1 MRLLGGSASGD
12 GWRRIRG
19 TIGRKN
25 RTNRENLNPPLALT
39 MPQRSAWMPY
49 AGAAMAAA
57 LVVLFAWVNRDR
69 LNPVAP
75 GRAAPSFTAFDLQGD
90 VRTLA
95 DYRGKVLLV
104 NIWATWC
111 PPCQEEMPSMER
123 LYREIDHQDFE
134 ILAVSVDAAF
144 GSRDSFGRPGGDL
157 ESFGESMGLT
167 FTILHDP
174 SGRIQQTFQTT
185 GIPESFVLDRGGT
198 IIKKVAGATAWDAP
212 VNVELIRRLLG
223 D

>member
-1 MRLLGGSASGD
+1 
-12 GWRRIRG
+12 
-19 TIGRKN
+19 
-25 RTNRENLNPPLALT
+25 
-39 MPQRSAWMPY
+39 MPY
-49 AGAAMAAA
+49 AITAAVAA
-57 LVVLFAWVNRDR
+57 LVVLLAWASRDR
-69 LNPVAP
+69 LRPVVP
-75 GRAAPSFTAFDLQGD
+75 GRPAPDFTAFDLQGG
-90 VRTLA
+90 VRTLD
-95 DYRGKVLLV
+95 DYQGKVLLV

-123 LYREIDHQDFE
+123 LYREIDHEDFQ

-144 GSRDSFGRPGGDL
+144 GSRDTTGQSGGDL
-157 ESFGESMGLT
+157 ESFAESMGLT

-174 SGRIQQTFQTT
+174 SGKIQQTFQTT
-185 GIPESFVLDRGGT
+185 GIPESFVVDRNRT

>member
-1 MRLLGGSASGD
+1 
-12 GWRRIRG
+12 
-19 TIGRKN
+19 
-25 RTNRENLNPPLALT
+25 
-39 MPQRSAWMPY
+39 MPY
-49 AGAAMAAA
+49 AITAAVAA
-57 LVVLFAWVNRDR
+57 LVVLFAWANRER
-69 LNPVAP
+69 LSPVVP
-75 GRAAPSFTAFDLQGD
+75 GRSAPNFTAFDLQGA
-90 VRTLA
+90 VRTLD

-104 NIWATWC
+104 NVWATWC

-123 LYREIDHQDFE
+123 LYREIGHEDFE
-134 ILAVSVDAAF
+134 ILAVSVDAAL

-174 SGRIQQTFQTT
+174 SGKIQQTFQTT
-185 GIPESFVLDRGGT
+185 GIPESFVVDRGGT

-223 D
+223 G

>member
-1 MRLLGGSASGD
+1 
-12 GWRRIRG
+12 
-19 TIGRKN
+19 
-25 RTNRENLNPPLALT
+25 
-39 MPQRSAWMPY
+39 MPY
-49 AGAAMAAA
+49 AVAAFAAA
-57 LVVLFAWVNRDR
+57 LVVLFAWTNRDR
-69 LNPVAP
+69 LNPVMP
-75 GRAAPSFTAFDLQGD
+75 GRAAPNFTAVDLQGN
-90 VRTLA
+90 VRTLD

-123 LYREIDHQDFE
+123 LYREIDHEDFE
-134 ILAVSVDAAF
+134 ILALSVDAAL

-174 SGRIQQTFQTT
+174 SGKVQQTFQTT
-185 GIPESFVLDRGGT
+185 GIPESFIVDRDGI

-212 VNVELIRRLLG
+212 VNVDLVRRLLG
-223 D
+223 E